1 MTDLLICDPP
11 SALRDVLAQ
20 RLAAVPE
27 VGRVDVVDE
36 VRDLTQ
42 ALQASPVDLVLLS
55 SRPVSARA
63 PAVVRTIRRLSPGTQ
78 VLLLTLGTDPSDV
91 VAGMAAGAAGYLARD
106 AVVAE
111 AAAALALLPHAD
123 PPMIWR
129 KAESDSPVPDGP
141 DLTDREWQVLCAM
154 SCGRSNS
161 EIGEQ
166 LFLSADTVKTHAQRL
181 FRKLGA
187 KDRAHAVAEG
197 FRQGLLD

>member
-1 MTDLLICDPP
+1 VTDLLICDPP

-27 VGRVDVVDE
+27 VGRVEVVDE

-55 SRPVSARA
+55 SRPASARA

-78 VLLLTLGTDPSDV
+78 VLLLTLGTDPNDV
-91 VAGMAAGAAGYLARD
+91 AAGMAAGAAGYIARD

-111 AAAALALLPHAD
+111 AAAALALLPHAE

-129 KAESDSPVPDGP
+129 KAEGDNSATDGP
-141 DLTDREWQVLCAM
+141 DLTDREWQVLWAM

-187 KDRAHAVAEG
+187 KDRAHAVAQG